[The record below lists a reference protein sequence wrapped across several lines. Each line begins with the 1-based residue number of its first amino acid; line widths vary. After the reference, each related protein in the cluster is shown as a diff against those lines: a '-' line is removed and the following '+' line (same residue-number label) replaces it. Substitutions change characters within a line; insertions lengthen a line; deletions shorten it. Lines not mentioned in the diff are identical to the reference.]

1 MGKLVCPCVLRCE
14 RPRIMRLRD
23 GRVRKFRKSV
33 VDAGNAHELT
43 FCCYKRLPLLN
54 ADRTRQW
61 FVEALELTRQT
72 HDVELWAYVIMPEH
86 VHVLLLPRKEAHSI
100 SAILKSLKQSVS
112 RRAIRFLRQ
121 SAPSWLDRLAVARP
135 SGRTE
140 HRFWQQGGGYDRNFT
155 SPRAVWTVVN
165 YIHHNPVRRGLVDSA
180 TDWLWSSAGWYEGK
194 EDVPIAMDESP
205 PV

>member
-1 MGKLVCPCVLRCE
+1 
-14 RPRIMRLRD
+14 MRLRN

-33 VDAGNAHELT
+33 DDPGHAHELT

-61 FVEALELTRQT
+61 FVEALEHTRKT
-72 HDVELWAYVIMPEH
+72 HNVQLWAYVIMPDH
-86 VHVLLLPRKEAHSI
+86 VHVLLLPRQEDYSI

-112 RRAIRFLRQ
+112 RRAMRFLKV
-121 SAPSWLDRLAVARP
+121 SAPEWLDRLAVVRP

-155 SPRAVWTVVN
+155 SLSAIRKVVD
-165 YIHHNPVRRGLVDSA
+165 YIHHNPVRRGLVDTAS
-180 TDWLWSSAGWYEGK
+180 DWPWSSAGWYEGRK
-194 EDVPIAMDESP
+194 DVPIAMDESP
-205 PV
+205 PA